1 MFYYNSPIDA
11 YNLVKTQI
19 RKQIIF
25 YYKTNGIMTLKKYMD
40 VDHVM
45 IPKKFEEEI
54 KNLVKHGYLKDNQQK
69 KLNLSSNA
77 IYINLVKKILSKK
90 MMCNKNN
97 SYKTLAFW
105 SSKTTYLFNL
115 W

>member
-1 MFYYNSPIDA
+1 M
-11 YNLVKTQI
+11 
-19 RKQIIF
+19 F
-25 YYKTNGIMTLKKYMD
+25 YYKTNGILTLKKHVD

-45 IPKKFEEEI
+45 IPKFFEKEI
-54 KNLVKHGYLKDNQQK
+54 NNLVKPGYLKDNQQK

-77 IYINLVKKILSKK
+77 IYINLVKKILSKR

-105 SSKTTYLFNL
+105 FSKITYLFNL